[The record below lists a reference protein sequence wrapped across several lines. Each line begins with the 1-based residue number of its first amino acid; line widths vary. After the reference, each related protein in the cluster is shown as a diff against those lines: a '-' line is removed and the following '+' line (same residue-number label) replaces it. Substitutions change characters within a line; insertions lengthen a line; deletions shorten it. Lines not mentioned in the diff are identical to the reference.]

1 MTLYD
6 FVQLSQVEKANLL
19 FEGRFVSCKEDDQ
32 RTIVLYKLSDFFCE
46 VQYDNTNNSIINMK
60 PFRSE
65 KLAHRFF
72 ACQMN

>member
-65 KLAHRFF
+65 KLAHCFF